1 MGRTGWF
8 AAHILG
14 AKLSKSNLLL
24 SALDSDLSSSWV
36 HEVRLRPGQVLCE
49 QGEPLD
55 TVYFL
60 HSGVVSKLAI
70 FQDGTEIECVL
81 VGREGAVGAMAALGL
96 RSGLTRDV
104 CHMGGVASAV
114 DAEVFR
120 AAVQN
125 SSRMSDIVLGYCAWK
140 MSWAIRNGACNALH
154 PIEQRLAKWILTCC
168 DVLEQ
173 SEISL
178 SQEVFAKMLGA
189 QRSSVN
195 IILQRFR
202 SEGLIELGRS
212 RLILVDR
219 PRLMRRSC
227 ECYVDLK
234 AMEQDF
240 NYSTGEIREPAP
252 RRAQE
257 PRVWTVNGQTSSSVR

>member
-1 MGRTGWF
+1 
-8 AAHILG
+8 
-14 AKLSKSNLLL
+14 LSKGNLLL
-24 SALDSDLSSSWV
+24 SALGSDLPGSWIR
-36 HEVRLRPGQVLCE
+36 EVRLRPGQVLGE

-60 HSGVVSKLAI
+60 HGGVVSKLAI

-104 CHMGGVASAV
+104 CHTGGAASAV
-114 DAEVFR
+114 DAELFCS
-120 AAVQN
+120 AVHN
-125 SSRMSDIVLGYCAWK
+125 SSHMSGIVLGYCAWK
-140 MSWAIRNGACNALH
+140 MSCAIRNGACNAVH

-168 DVLEQ
+168 DVLER

-202 SEGLIELGRS
+202 AEGLIELGRS
-212 RLILVDR
+212 RLTLVDR
-219 PRLMRRSC
+219 PRLIRRSC
-227 ECYVDLK
+227 ECYADLK
-234 AMEQDF
+234 AMEL
-240 NYSTGEIREPAP
+240 EIVSGAGDMREPGS
-252 RRAQE
+252 RRPQE
-257 PRVWTVNGQTSSSVR
+257 PRVWTVNGQIAPSVR

>member
-1 MGRTGWF
+1 M
-8 AAHILG
+8 
-14 AKLSKSNLLL
+14 
-24 SALDSDLSSSWV
+24 
-36 HEVRLRPGQVLCE
+36 CE

-104 CHMGGVASAV
+104 CHMEGVASAV
-114 DAEVFR
+114 DADLFR
-120 AAVQN
+120 SAVQN
-125 SSRMSDIVLGYCAWK
+125 SNHMSGIVLGYCAWK
-140 MSWAIRNGACNALH
+140 MSCAIRNGACNALH

-212 RLILVDR
+212 RLTLVDR
-219 PRLMRRSC
+219 QKLIRRSC
-227 ECYVDLK
+227 ECYADLK
-234 AMEQDF
+234 VMEQEI
-240 NYSTGEIREPAP
+240 SGGMGEIREPAP
-252 RRAQE
+252 RRPEE
-257 PRVWTVNGQTSSSVR
+257 PRVWTLNGQTSPSVR